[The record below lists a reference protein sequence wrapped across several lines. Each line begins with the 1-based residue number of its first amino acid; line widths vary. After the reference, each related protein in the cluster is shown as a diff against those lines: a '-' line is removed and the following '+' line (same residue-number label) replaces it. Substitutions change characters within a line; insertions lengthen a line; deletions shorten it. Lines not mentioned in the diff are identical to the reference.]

1 MATRSLAA
9 LVAVLA
15 VIPASAIAAP
25 PAPSSA
31 SCTVSAQGPF
41 LYVDI
46 VIPVASVQCDTQQR
60 RLHIETELTRERVPL
75 VPERVRLLAER
86 RRERTRRS
94 RKPALVPDDSGLRR
108 LDVRRRSVVVRARGV
123 LTTRRV

>member
-60 RLHIETELTRERVPL
+60 RLHIETELTRDGVAVASAP
-75 VPERVRLLAER
+75 PSA
-86 RRERTRRS
+86 RTAPVGGQGVDAGA
-94 RKPALVPDDSGLRR
+94 PAVAGTQLGSL
-108 LDVRRRSVVVRARGV
+108 
-123 LTTRRV
+123 

>member
-15 VIPASAIAAP
+15 VSPASAIAAP
-25 PAPSSA
+25 PAQSSA

-60 RLHIETELTRERVPL
+60 RLHIETELTR
-75 VPERVRLLAER
+75 
-86 RRERTRRS
+86 
-94 RKPALVPDDSGLRR
+94 DG
-108 LDVRRRSVVVRARGV
+108 VVVATASRSCRNASVCWQSVDASAPDVPGNQLWC
-123 LTTRRV
+123 LTTRGSVGSTFVGEASSCEQEEF